1 MRDLFVKKLYLNMI
15 KDPSVILLT
24 ADLGFGAFECFEPY
38 RNKQYFNLG
47 ISEQL
52 MASMAAG
59 LSIEGFK
66 VYMYSIGVFPS
77 FRCLE
82 QIRNDI
88 SYHDCDVTIVTTG
101 AGFSYGSLGMTH
113 HCVQDI
119 GVMMSI
125 PNINILSPANNFEME
140 DILEK
145 SSGLRY
151 LRIDKSQLKLEPISS
166 LKNNFIYCYF
176 NNSYLPS
183 HEKTL
188 LLSHGSIGSIAI
200 PFLENKYNLDF
211 YSVACL
217 NESEELLELCRRY
230 KRIITIEEH
239 SVVNGFF
246 TFIVSLLAKNKVSAE
261 IEYLSLPNEH
271 FSIVGDQNY
280 LRNELNL
287 NSKFLLRKLI

>member
-1 MRDLFVKKLYLNMI
+1 MV

-217 NESEELLELCRRY
+217 NESEELLELCRKY

>member
-1 MRDLFVKKLYLNMI
+1 MI